1 MLLLALPVA
10 LGLPLPDSPVAGGLV
25 SELGGGLDGLAE
37 ADAVA
42 GGLDVAGV
50 VVGEAAA
57 DDCGHDEIGVGRWF
71 RAAVEAADP
80 APPAAAWPLRP
91 EAAGPVTLVELLPS
105 KADDTD
111 EPSAWRSGGTE
122 ARTTPTANTA
132 QARARAGL
140 IRPTRQP
147 CCGPRGA

>member
-57 DDCGHDEIGVGRWF
+57 DDCVHDEIGVGR
-71 RAAVEAADP
+71 
-80 APPAAAWPLRP
+80 
-91 EAAGPVTLVELLPS
+91 
-105 KADDTD
+105 
-111 EPSAWRSGGTE
+111 
-122 ARTTPTANTA
+122 
-132 QARARAGL
+132 
-140 IRPTRQP
+140 
-147 CCGPRGA
+147 